1 MKYNKTKYPNIF
13 YYETAKGK
21 RYYVRR
27 SFSSEVKKEKKVKV
41 VSQPFHKL
49 VQP

>member
-1 MKYNKTKYPNIF
+1 MKYNTQISFTMRLPKASDTMSD
-13 YYETAKGK
+13 
-21 RYYVRR
+21 VL
-27 SFSSEVKKEKKVKV
+27 FSSEVKKEKKVKV